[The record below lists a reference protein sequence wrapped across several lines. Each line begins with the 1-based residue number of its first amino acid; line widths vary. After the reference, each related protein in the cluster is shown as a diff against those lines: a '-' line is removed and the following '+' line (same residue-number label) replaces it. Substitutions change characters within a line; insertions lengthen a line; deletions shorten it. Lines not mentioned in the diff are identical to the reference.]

1 MRPSSATHREGAT
14 VLGALLTRPYRNN
27 VRTAS
32 THRARHAVRSRRRST
47 TSPRSVTA
55 LLAVTALVV
64 LSSASGATALGK
76 VKCDVGIP
84 TGADVA
90 VAAGRAV
97 DPIVYHRVNPADSR
111 IAQPHRHDFF
121 GNRAV
126 PSLAPGGTFSQATGG
141 TTSCRMSADTAAY
154 WAPSLVYTSGPKT
167 GQRVPVRQF
176 TAYYR
181 GFAGQTTH
189 AGSVALPPDVRLVA
203 TDMVGYGLSGWTCGA
218 MSSVTGG
225 RDAIPDCSGEDG
237 TAGNTLTA
245 HVNFPSCWN
254 GNAPGHPQTAAL
266 DTEYGDTRDNADFTY
281 PTNKTACPA
290 THPIE
295 VVQLRETIQYVYT
308 GNGSDVAL
316 TSDAHAMP
324 GMPDM
329 AVMPGMAGTSFH
341 VDFWN
346 TWQPGALKDYV
357 ARCVQTAAEADCE
370 P

>member
-14 VLGALLTRPYRNN
+14 DLVALLTRLYRNSFL
-27 VRTAS
+27 TAS
-32 THRARHAVRSRRRST
+32 THRARHAVRARRRRVT
-47 TSPRSVTA
+47 TSPRSLTA
-55 LLAVTALVV
+55 LFAVTALVV
-64 LSSASGATALGK
+64 LSSASAATGLGK

-97 DPIVYHRVNPADSR
+97 DPIVYHRVNPADSS
-111 IAQPHRHDFF
+111 IPQPHRHDFF

-126 PSLAPGGTFSQATGG
+126 PSLAPGGTFSQAIGG
-141 TTSCRMSADTAAY
+141 TTSCRMAADTAAY
-154 WAPSLVYTSGPKT
+154 WAPSLVYTSGPKA

-189 AGSVALPPDVRLVA
+189 AGSMALPPDVRLVA

-218 MSSVTGG
+218 MSAVTGG
-225 RDAIPDCSGEDG
+225 RDTIPDCSGEDG

-254 GNAPGHPQTAAL
+254 GKAPGHPQTAAL

-308 GNGSDVAL
+308 GNGTDVAL
-316 TSDAHAMP
+316 TSDHH
-324 GMPDM
+324 G
-329 AVMPGMAGTSFH
+329 AGRGSSFH

-357 ARCVQTAAEADCE
+357 ARCVQTAAEANCE